1 MRKEG
6 KGRPEV
12 AGTTGKTDVEDL
24 LRKVSELNRKGYLGV
39 ANPMAVCG
47 RGHAISAYMHAK
59 REFERGTSVS
69 REFSGEFLRYLT
81 GERQISKAIEKGG
94 IREGSGVIVVSEM
107 PVDEIL
113 MELNLKRDDSLI
125 PCSEEKA
132 RHLGLNC
139 PLPPEEMALEL
150 VAMVAI
156 L

>member
-12 AGTTGKTDVEDL
+12 AGATGNMDVGEL
-24 LRKVSELNRKGYLGV
+24 LKKVSELNAKAPLAV

-47 RGHAISAYMHAK
+47 REHVISAYIHAK

-69 REFSGEFLRYLT
+69 RGFSGEFLRYLT

-107 PVDEIL
+107 PMDEIL